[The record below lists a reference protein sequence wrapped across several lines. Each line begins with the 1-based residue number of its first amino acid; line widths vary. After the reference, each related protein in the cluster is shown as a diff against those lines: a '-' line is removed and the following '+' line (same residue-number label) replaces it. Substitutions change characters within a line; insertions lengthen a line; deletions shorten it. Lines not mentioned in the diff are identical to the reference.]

1 MIRLI
6 LYLVRAGG
14 FAIIVSWFAEQTG
27 QTTIIWLDTEVSLP
41 TSLAIGGMI
50 GLFVV
55 AGFCARLFRK
65 FLSWPGLI
73 AYNWRERRRRDGE
86 KGAGDRHGC
95 FAAGDIKRAR
105 RQAKKSEKLPVAGY
119 CLICYLPRQPMR
131 QGIPKPRSDIF
142 RHWQKTDRQ
151 PILARLA

>member
-6 LYLVRAGG
+6 LYLVLAGG

-55 AGFCARLFRK
+55 AGFCAWLFRK

-86 KGAGDRHGC
+86 KALAIGMVA

-105 RQAKKSEKLPVAGY
+105 RQAKE
-119 CLICYLPRQPMR
+119 I
-131 QGIPKPRSDIF
+131 
-142 RHWQKTDRQ
+142 
-151 PILARLA
+151 

>member
-6 LYLVRAGG
+6 LYLVLAGG

-55 AGFCARLFRK
+55 AGFCAWLFRVNSQ
-65 FLSWPGLI
+65 L
-73 AYNWRERRRRDGE
+73 
-86 KGAGDRHGC
+86 AGG
-95 FAAGDIKRAR
+95 
-105 RQAKKSEKLPVAGY
+105 
-119 CLICYLPRQPMR
+119 
-131 QGIPKPRSDIF
+131 
-142 RHWQKTDRQ
+142 
-151 PILARLA
+151 